1 MNANGGYFEP
11 MQPKCDFF
19 DFGMYSFRADYTE
32 MHPKDNFG
40 DFGMHE
46 LSDDFR
52 YKASQR

>member
-1 MNANGGYFEP
+1 

-19 DFGMYSFRADYTE
+19 DFGMYSIRADYTE

-52 YKASQR
+52 YNASQR

>member
-1 MNANGGYFEP
+1 

-32 MHPKDNFG
+32 MHPKGNFG

-52 YKASQR
+52 YNASQM